1 MNPTT
6 VRGRVPLWQ
15 IALDVLLV
23 IIATV
28 GLATALTAG
37 LVAVRLSGAGLPEAA
52 TPEALVRLL
61 GADGLLAVITVQ
73 NLCFAAVPLVRI
85 VWLRREP
92 WSALGLHAGQPGR
105 NIVIGG
111 VLGIALLL
119 LNGLIGALFQA
130 AGVTQNQAQL
140 YPLLP
145 GDRLGHLLFF
155 IGAAL
160 LAPLGEE
167 LLFRG
172 YLFSTIRPYSRALA
186 YVLSALAFALAHGLS
201 ATEGVV
207 VLLTTTFA
215 IGIALAAMREQTGSL
230 VPAIV
235 AHMVNNAVAVSALIV
250 CIDSPAPA
258 WCPAG

>member
-52 TPEALVRLL
+52 TPEALMRLL

>member
-6 VRGRVPLWQ
+6 VRGRVPPWQ
-15 IALDVLLV
+15 IALDMLLV

-37 LVAVRLSGAGLPEAA
+37 LVAVRLIGTGSPSAP
-52 TPEALVRLL
+52 TPEALMRLI
-61 GADGLLAVITVQ
+61 GADGVLAVIAVQ

-85 VWLRREP
+85 IWLRREP
-92 WSALGLHAGQPGR
+92 WSALGLHAGQTGR
-105 NIVIGG
+105 NIVIGVALG
-111 VLGIALLL
+111 VALLL

-172 YLFSTIRPYSRALA
+172 YLFSTVRPYSRTLA
-186 YVLSALAFALAHGLS
+186 YLLSALAFALAHGLS
-201 ATEGVV
+201 ATEGIV

-215 IGIALAAMREQTGSL
+215 IGIVLAAMRERTGSL

-235 AHMVNNAVAVSALIV
+235 AHMINNAVAVSALIV

>member
-1 MNPTT
+1 MNPST
-6 VRGRVPLWQ
+6 VRGRVPRWQ
-15 IALDVLLV
+15 IALDMLLV

-28 GLATALTAG
+28 GLATVLTVG
-37 LVAVRLSGAGLPEAA
+37 LVAVRLGSTGSPEAS
-52 TPEALVRLL
+52 TPEALMRLI
-61 GADGLLAVITVQ
+61 GADGMLAVIAVQ

-92 WSALGLHAGQPGR
+92 WSALGLHAGQTGR
-105 NIVIGG
+105 NIVIG
-111 VLGIALLL
+111 VALGIALLL

-172 YLFSTIRPYSRALA
+172 YLFSTVRPYSRPLA
-186 YVLSALAFALAHGLS
+186 YLLSALAFALAHGLS

-207 VLLTTTFA
+207 VLLTTTFG